1 MHHAA
6 IDRYAYQASCI
17 HHVDGRFK
25 LLVTLLVTIAVL
37 SLPPLAISP
46 VFYFAIG
53 PFALLVLAGI
63 PLTFVFK
70 HIALVSPFIL
80 VLALSCPFYDRTAM
94 TLPIGP
100 YLVQTTAGWVRCL
113 AILAKFT
120 VSMLALIGLV
130 STTRFTHLLV
140 ALQSL
145 RVPSILV
152 MQLGFLYRYIFVL
165 IEQVHQV
172 LRARNARRLR
182 YLGLKQEIK
191 LATAMIGSLLIRCL
205 DTAEQINITM
215 AARGFTGQWHSL
227 SPSRLQSRDWL
238 FLVCSVTYLAVVY
251 LLVTHS
257 LAWEP
262 IGELDL
268 ASSGPFFV
276 WLHPAVSTIKPTSP
290 ASLSLPDEKIARSR
304 AHDGILRQAP
314 RTNHD

>member
-6 IDRYAYQASCI
+6 IDRYAYQDSCI
-17 HHVDGRFK
+17 HQLDSRCK
-25 LLVTLLVTIAVL
+25 LLVTLAVTVAVL

-63 PLTFVFK
+63 PLRFVFK

-100 YLVQTTAGWVRCL
+100 HLVHTTAGWVRCL
-113 AILAKFT
+113 AILSKFM

-130 STTRFTHLLV
+130 STTRFTHVLV
-140 ALQSL
+140 ALQTL
-145 RVPSILV
+145 RVPNILV

-172 LRARNARRLR
+172 LRARNIRRLR

-191 LATAMIGSLLIRCL
+191 LTTAMIGSLLIRCL

-215 AARGFTGQWHSL
+215 AARGFSGQWHSL
-227 SPSRLQSRDWL
+227 SRPQINTRDWL
-238 FLVCSVTYLAVVY
+238 FLAC
-251 LLVTHS
+251 S
-257 LAWEP
+257 LAY
-262 IGELDL
+262 LTVVTLMVTRTL
-268 ASSGPFFV
+268 A
-276 WLHPAVSTIKPTSP
+276 
-290 ASLSLPDEKIARSR
+290 
-304 AHDGILRQAP
+304 
-314 RTNHD
+314 